1 MSEKTRTVGKCNEY
15 SAREDW
21 KSNWLHWSDF
31 LYNLINL
38 INHNRPCHGFRPPF
52 CWVGKEIK
60 ERLPSPIQ
68 ILLKS
73 AHGAESTVRFRRFL
87 QVCVSKRYRSL
98 EPIEVS
104 VFSSR
109 LVNISSIRWKSEQL
123 WTKPAH
129 LDSHVRSLS
138 VAIFWTIVIS
148 LTICIN
154 VLPVPFP
161 WVKLFSWP
169 FWTFLLTPF
178 RFHFKSSLC
187 VHVHDLPWLFIWPC
201 GSGFHQ
207 RKTDVNFFLVNLRV
221 TACTLIY
228 KFAIFGVI
236 QLTPSTQLHFEQTCD
251 GVTIATWRNFISCN
265 SGLWILG

>member
-1 MSEKTRTVGKCNEY
+1 MRKGLATRGHWRDQV
-15 SAREDW
+15 
-21 KSNWLHWSDF
+21 SNILTRFSTRATYVANTNIVDF
-31 LYNLINL
+31 QLSRITSTLSL
-38 INHNRPCHGFRPPF
+38 PNRPFHGVRPPF

-60 ERLPSPIQ
+60 ERLPNPIQ

-109 LVNISSIRWKSEQL
+109 LVNISSIRWKSGQL
-123 WTKPAH
+123 WTKTAH

-138 VAIFWTIVIS
+138 VAIFGTIVIS

-161 WVKLFSWP
+161 WVKLFAWP
-169 FWTFLLTPF
+169 FWTFLLPPF
-178 RFHFKSSLC
+178 RFKFKSSLC
-187 VHVHDLPWLFIWPC
+187 VHAHDLPWLYISPC
-201 GSGFHQ
+201 GS
-207 RKTDVNFFLVNLRV
+207 V
-221 TACTLIY
+221 
-228 KFAIFGVI
+228 
-236 QLTPSTQLHFEQTCD
+236 PSTGDWCESIFREPASNWMYSDL
-251 GVTIATWRNFISCN
+251 
-265 SGLWILG
+265 

>member
-1 MSEKTRTVGKCNEY
+1 M
-15 SAREDW
+15 
-21 KSNWLHWSDF
+21 
-31 LYNLINL
+31 
-38 INHNRPCHGFRPPF
+38 HNKPCHGFRPPF

-68 ILLKS
+68 ILLES
-73 AHGAESTVRFRRFL
+73 ARGAESTVRFRRFL
-87 QVCVSKRYRSL
+87 QFYVSKRYRSL
-98 EPIEVS
+98 EPIELS

-138 VAIFWTIVIS
+138 VAIFGTIVIS

-161 WVKLFSWP
+161 WVKLFSWS
-169 FWTFLLTPF
+169 FWTFLLPPL

-187 VHVHDLPWLFIWPC
+187 VHAHDLPWLYISPC
-201 GSGFHQ
+201 GSVPSTGDWCESVLMN
-207 RKTDVNFFLVNLRV
+207 RRV
-221 TACTLIY
+221 TACTPIY

-251 GVTIATWRNFISCN
+251 GVTIATWRNFSSCN
-265 SGLWILG
+265 SGLSILG